1 MTMTLVFG
9 GFSNM
14 FFITFTVPGFYL
26 GLMVIQLVCI
36 FFVHTWLIETKGKT
50 KEECEKLYMVKTV

>member
-1 MTMTLVFG
+1 
-9 GFSNM
+9 M